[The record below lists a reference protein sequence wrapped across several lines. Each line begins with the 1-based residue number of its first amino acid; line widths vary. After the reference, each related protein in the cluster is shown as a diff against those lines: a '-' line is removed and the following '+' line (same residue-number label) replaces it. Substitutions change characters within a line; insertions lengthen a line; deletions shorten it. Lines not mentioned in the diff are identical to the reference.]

1 MFVACTFYAHVSH
14 AVSSQ
19 ITSLMQITLNAMAA
33 SDASQTAPVQI
44 TPIFILCC
52 FTQISHFKF

>member
-19 ITSLMQITLNAMAA
+19 ITSLMQITLNSMAA
-33 SDASQTAPVQI
+33 GDASQTAPVQI
-44 TPIFILCC
+44 TRTC
-52 FTQISHFKF
+52 FRVVLFYTNFSL